1 MAGSTVSAGTA
12 LQFGGPAVSAGGE
25 TSPSPSFEDVSH
37 ADLDALLHHYVDGD
51 GQVCYSKWQ
60 DHQCDVQRLGGY
72 IVSLTFVDPSL
83 PSSQEATMSYHINA
97 YNALAIWGI
106 LREYPVASIQRIDGK
121 RTSFAIFDDLQLWV
135 GDQCT
140 TLGVALAAGPYRVWS
155 KISPKLDPLKEKLT
169 GSADS
174 EEICGCACGEMYE
187 RKSESQPQQFS
198 DPEGDRQLFLPGEH
212 AVHGHVN

>member
-1 MAGSTVSAGTA
+1 MSLQLFWPAVRRAGLHFSLFLVITCGLMAGSTVSAGTA

-25 TSPSPSFEDVSH
+25 TSPRPSFEDVSH

-72 IVSLTFVDPSL
+72 IMSLTFVDPSL
-83 PSSQEATMSYHINA
+83 PSSQEAMMSYHINA

-121 RTSFAIFDDLQLWV
+121 RTSFAIFDDLQMWV
-135 GDQCT
+135 GDQYLSLNSIENDVLRP
-140 TLGVALAAGPYRVWS
+140 LGDPRVHFGRTRAVAARGRPHRRRAPS
-155 KISPKLDPLKEKLT
+155 H
-169 GSADS
+169 
-174 EEICGCACGEMYE
+174 
-187 RKSESQPQQFS
+187 
-198 DPEGDRQLFLPGEH
+198 DR
-212 AVHGHVN
+212 